1 MSKKQ
6 LKSRIIDK
14 LNNSGINLE
23 RAAKICGLEVY
34 DILNKEV
41 NKCLEKKTMNEL
53 LDLLQKDYR

>member
-53 LDLLQKDYR
+53 SDLLQKDYR